1 MSLLFQSFPVSF
13 QHPHPQNLPPTIFQN
28 DPSPPE
34 IAPIPA
40 HTKLIPPIAGDHL
53 GDKKGVLRME
63 ICPGDMGEMDNWHM
77 YVYLFIYIYNFFNGS
92 ILWAMTMGIFYRM
105 RHDFMRY
112 HDMEYGWI
120 FHGDQG
126 ELLELSQ
133 ESPWGPPNYG
143 NVEREMYNKP
153 SIFGVFLP
161 NNPCL
166 HWVYT
171 CFWYIDC
178 YFFFSTFNQC

>member
-40 HTKLIPPIAGDHL
+40 HTKLLPPIAGDHL

-77 YVYLFIYIYNFFNGS
+77 YVYLFIYITFSMDLFYGLWQWEYFIGCDT
-92 ILWAMTMGIFYRM
+92 ILWDITIWNTAEYFMGIK
-105 RHDFMRY
+105 
-112 HDMEYGWI
+112 G
-120 FHGDQG
+120 
-126 ELLELSQ
+126 
-133 ESPWGPPNYG
+133 NYWSCPK
-143 NVEREMYNKP
+143 NP
-153 SIFGVFLP
+153 LGVLQIMAMLRGKCITSHQFLGYS
-161 NNPCL
+161 CQTT
-166 HWVYT
+166 HVYT
-171 CFWYIDC
+171 E
-178 YFFFSTFNQC
+178 STRVFGI